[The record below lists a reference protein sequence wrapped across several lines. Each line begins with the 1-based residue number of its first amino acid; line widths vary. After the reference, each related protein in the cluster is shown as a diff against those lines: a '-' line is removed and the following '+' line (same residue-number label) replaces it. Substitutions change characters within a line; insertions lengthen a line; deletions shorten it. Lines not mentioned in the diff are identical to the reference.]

1 LTISVLINNAG
12 ILIRAPEDDLP
23 ALRQAYNTMLN
34 TNLTSVAVLTTAFLP
49 LLHKSPDP
57 KVINITSGLGSIANT
72 LTKKMGR
79 FPPYGAS
86 KVGMNGLTAHMQT
99 AENDRIA
106 AEEVKGEGIKEG
118 RIKYYAVAPGLLK
131 TALTAFHGLGKD
143 PKEGTGAVIRLM
155 EDQEGKYPAGTQWE
169 FVEEGMRVVPW

>member
-106 AEEVKGEGIKEG
+106 AEEVKGAGL